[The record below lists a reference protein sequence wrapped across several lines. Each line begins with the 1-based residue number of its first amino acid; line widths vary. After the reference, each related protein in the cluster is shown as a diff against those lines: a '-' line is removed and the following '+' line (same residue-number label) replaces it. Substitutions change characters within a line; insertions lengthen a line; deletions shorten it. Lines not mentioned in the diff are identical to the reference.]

1 MNNLITDL
9 QSIKNELVIIQD
21 YLKIT
26 PSEEITEIE
35 DRGNQLIV
43 YIARTSKL
51 LADAKYHKN
60 EKLNSTFVNDIKKIS
75 GLSASLANK
84 FVDSLC
90 KDENHL
96 IDWCERL
103 NRACTH
109 GYEWTRSLLSKATAE
124 WKYNHFNSR

>member
-21 YLKIT
+21 YLEIT

-75 GLSASLANK
+75 GLSPSLANK

-103 NRACTH
+103 NRASTH

>member
-9 QSIKNELVIIQD
+9 QSIENELKEIQD
-21 YLKIT
+21 FLEIN
-26 PSEEITEIE
+26 PSEEIREIE

-60 EKLNSTFVNDIKKIS
+60 EKLNSTFISVIKEINAFKS
-75 GLSASLANK
+75 VSLANK
-84 FVDSLC
+84 FIDSLC
-90 KDENHL
+90 KQENYYV
-96 IDWCERL
+96 DWCERL

-109 GYEWTRSLLSKATAE
+109 GYEWTRSLMSKSVQE
-124 WKYNHFNSR
+124 WKYNHFNR

>member
-1 MNNLITDL
+1 MYNITSQNKILD
-9 QSIKNELVIIQD
+9 ELKVIQD
-21 YLKIT
+21 FLEET
-26 PSEEITEIE
+26 SSEELTEIQ

-60 EKLNSTFVNDIKKIS
+60 EKLSSSFVQQIKEIIQ
-75 GLSASLANK
+75 LSPSVTNK
-84 FVDSLC
+84 YLESLC
-90 KDENHL
+90 KEENYL

-109 GYEWTRSLLSKATAE
+109 GYEWTRSMLSKSVQE
-124 WKYNHFNSR
+124 WRYNHFNSNR

>member
-9 QSIKNELVIIQD
+9 QSIKNELIIIQD
-21 YLKIT
+21 YLEIT

-75 GLSASLANK
+75 GLSPSLANK

-103 NRACTH
+103 NRASTH

>member
-9 QSIKNELVIIQD
+9 QSIENELKNIQD
-21 YLKIT
+21 YLEMT
-26 PSEEITEIE
+26 PSEEIREIE

>member
-9 QSIKNELVIIQD
+9 ESIKKELIIIQ
-21 YLKIT
+21 YFIEVT

-60 EKLNSTFVNDIKKIS
+60 EKLNSTFVNDIKKIR
-75 GLSASLANK
+75 
-84 FVDSLC
+84 
-90 KDENHL
+90 
-96 IDWCERL
+96 II
-103 NRACTH
+103 
-109 GYEWTRSLLSKATAE
+109 
-124 WKYNHFNSR
+124 

>member
-9 QSIKNELVIIQD
+9 QSIKNELIIIQD
-21 YLKIT
+21 YLEIT

-35 DRGNQLIV
+35 DRGNKLIV

-75 GLSASLANK
+75 GLSVSLANK

-103 NRACTH
+103 NRASTH

>member
-21 YLKIT
+21 YLEIT

-84 FVDSLC
+84 FVDRLC

-103 NRACTH
+103 NRASTH

>member
-21 YLKIT
+21 YLEIT

-75 GLSASLANK
+75 CLSASLANK

-103 NRACTH
+103 NRASTH

>member
-9 QSIKNELVIIQD
+9 QSIENELKEIQD
-21 YLKIT
+21 FLEIT
-26 PSEEITEIE
+26 PSEEIREIE

-60 EKLNSTFVNDIKKIS
+60 EKLNSSFVVDLKKIS
-75 GLSASLANK
+75 GLSPSLANK
-84 FVDSLC
+84 FVESAC
-90 KDENHL
+90 KNENYYV
-96 IDWCERL
+96 DWCERL

-109 GYEWTRSLLSKATAE
+109 GYEWTRSLMSKSVQE
-124 WKYNHFNSR
+124 WKYNHFNR

>member
-21 YLKIT
+21 YLEIT

-75 GLSASLANK
+75 DLSASLANK

-103 NRACTH
+103 NRASTH

>member
-9 QSIKNELVIIQD
+9 QSIKNELVIIQN
-21 YLKIT
+21 YLEIT

-75 GLSASLANK
+75 GLSPSLANK

-103 NRACTH
+103 NRASTH
-109 GYEWTRSLLSKATAE
+109 GYEWTRSLMSKATAE

>member
-9 QSIKNELVIIQD
+9 ENIKKELTIIQEFIE
-21 YLKIT
+21 IT

-60 EKLNSTFVNDIKKIS
+60 EKLNSTFINEIKKIS
-75 GLSASLANK
+75 GLSPSIATK
-84 FVDSLC
+84 YVDSLC
-90 KDENHL
+90 KDENYL

-109 GYEWTRSLLSKATAE
+109 GYEWVRSLLSKSVQE

>member
-21 YLKIT
+21 YLEIT

-51 LADAKYHKN
+51 LAYAKYHKN

-75 GLSASLANK
+75 GLSPSLANK

-103 NRACTH
+103 NRASTH

>member
-21 YLKIT
+21 YLEIT

-75 GLSASLANK
+75 GLSSSLANK

-103 NRACTH
+103 NRASTH